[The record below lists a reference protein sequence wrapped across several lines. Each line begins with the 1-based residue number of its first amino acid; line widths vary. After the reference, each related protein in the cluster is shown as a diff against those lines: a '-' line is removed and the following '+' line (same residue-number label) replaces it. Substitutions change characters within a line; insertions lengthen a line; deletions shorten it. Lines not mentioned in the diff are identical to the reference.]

1 MPIFIADRRLKNF
14 DDWIGVFK
22 ANPPPPVG
30 QWRLTRSADDPN
42 RVVAIGEVAA
52 SDVETVKTFLG
63 SDRMQAIFRQ
73 VNAMSTAPNRT
84 FLMIEQFSP

>member
-1 MPIFIADRRLKNF
+1 MPIFIADHRLKNF
-14 DDWIGVFK
+14 DDWIALFR

-42 RVVAIGEVAA
+42 RVVVIGEVAA

-63 SDRMQAIFRQ
+63 SDRMQAVFRQ
-73 VNAMSTAPNRT
+73 VDAMSTAPIE
-84 FLMIEQFSP
+84 FLQLEDVKI